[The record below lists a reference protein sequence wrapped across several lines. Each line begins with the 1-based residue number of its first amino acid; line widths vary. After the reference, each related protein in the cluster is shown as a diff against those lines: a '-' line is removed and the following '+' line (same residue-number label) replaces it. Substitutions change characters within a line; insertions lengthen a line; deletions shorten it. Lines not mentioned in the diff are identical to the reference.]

1 MNKAKKNP
9 KKHLTV
15 RLDGSYFEAIKSQA
29 QATRTTQGSVIRTAL
44 LTYFELHSNS
54 EGQETPTFTDTRSL
68 QQVQRLRS
76 YLTRRFKN
84 RTK

>member
-44 LTYFELHSNS
+44 LTYFELH
-54 EGQETPTFTDTRSL
+54 
-68 QQVQRLRS
+68 
-76 YLTRRFKN
+76 
-84 RTK
+84 